1 MRGIHSRF
9 GLDCLLR
16 SSPTSPCTSR
26 DKTLNIIYGINAFTK
41 KSLWRS
47 FLALM
52 IWIFPIWYLARKK
65 CFKVRLRRRFCLWLE
80 WEVFDKW
87 SLDFPICLTWVS
99 LFIQTFRRDPF
110 APTDPSICY
119 WHGGAGEER
128 QYSGHFHFFKHLIDQ
143 KLQMCNALSC
153 SETPCFCHYCEIPLF
168 SFDRQ
173 WLCLYSC
180 QRLRDSSPQ
189 LGTITEIMSTSLP
202 RCQTSSHL
210 HINTIVFNVNICIDG
225 GKHHFGETTQIQA
238 FNSLSWFLTQ
248 WYRNADVLL

>member
-9 GLDCLLR
+9 GLDCWLR

-87 SLDFPICLTWVS
+87 SLDFPICLPWVS
-99 LFIQTFRRDPF
+99 LFIQTFRGDPF

-119 WHGGAGEER
+119 WHGWAGEEK
-128 QYSGHFHFFKHLIDQ
+128 QYSGHFHFFEHLIDQ
-143 KLQMCNALSC
+143 KLQMCLTHFRVHVASAIIVRSPYLVSTDNGSAYIHVNA
-153 SETPCFCHYCEIPLF
+153 SET
-168 SFDRQ
+168 R
-173 WLCLYSC
+173 
-180 QRLRDSSPQ
+180 
-189 LGTITEIMSTSLP
+189 P
-202 RCQTSSHL
+202 R
-210 HINTIVFNVNICIDG
+210 
-225 GKHHFGETTQIQA
+225 
-238 FNSLSWFLTQ
+238 SW
-248 WYRNADVLL
+248 RR

>member
-1 MRGIHSRF
+1 MLVKEWAKFFGIFQNVYSSFKIGPCENCRNLHQYNSDILFVRKSFWDGRSMRGIHSRF
-9 GLDCLLR
+9 GLDCWLR

-99 LFIQTFRRDPF
+99 LFIQTFHRDPF

-119 WHGGAGEER
+119 WHGGGRRKTLGHSHAG
-128 QYSGHFHFFKHLIDQ
+128 S
-143 KLQMCNALSC
+143 
-153 SETPCFCHYCEIPLF
+153 
-168 SFDRQ
+168 
-173 WLCLYSC
+173 
-180 QRLRDSSPQ
+180 
-189 LGTITEIMSTSLP
+189 
-202 RCQTSSHL
+202 
-210 HINTIVFNVNICIDG
+210 
-225 GKHHFGETTQIQA
+225 
-238 FNSLSWFLTQ
+238 
-248 WYRNADVLL
+248 